1 MQHAPI
7 DDPARHRRTTP
18 QLPISPVA
26 ISVPM
31 ATATTGTSN
40 RHESHGGANL
50 NSPRKASLPVGPPWR
65 ASVVLSGR
73 ANRDANAPFS
83 HRTPAEA
90 ARTAKKITA
99 LASTIVQKT
108 PA

>member
-1 MQHAPI
+1 MK
-7 DDPARHRRTTP
+7 RRATL
-18 QLPISPVA
+18 QLPISPAA
-26 ISVPM
+26 IRLPM

-50 NSPRKASLPVGPPWR
+50 NSPRKASLPVGAPCK
-65 ASVVLSGR
+65 ASVVLRGR

-90 ARTAKKITA
+90 ARTAKKIAA
-99 LASTIVQKT
+99 LASKIVQKT